1 VAAGVTT
8 RLEHVGACKTAQ
20 ATTWGAIASSVRLGK
35 ALPTLGG
42 AIDSGGGYWPHGYSG
57 HSAPESALMQV
68 HLTGMAADP
77 SPSRGDGNLNHVHP
91 AEKSNWRK
99 SIPLRSG
106 LT

>member
-1 VAAGVTT
+1 MAAGVTT

-20 ATTWGAIASSVRLGK
+20 ATAWGAIASSVRLGK

-42 AIDSGGGYWPHGYSG
+42 AVDSGGYWPHGYSG

-106 LT
+106 T